1 MEPII
6 YVLGI
11 LTGVCSTILLLI
23 VKNRKSVR
31 MAGVM
36 YIDTPNNLAKIR
48 TDSIDL
54 TNPKIKKAVFKVDH
68 RANLLEEESREEHI
82 L

>member
-1 MEPII
+1 
-6 YVLGI
+6 
-11 LTGVCSTILLLI
+11 
-23 VKNRKSVR
+23 

-36 YIDTPNNLAKIR
+36 YIDAPNNLAKIR

-68 RANLLEEESREEHI
+68 GANLLEEESREEHI